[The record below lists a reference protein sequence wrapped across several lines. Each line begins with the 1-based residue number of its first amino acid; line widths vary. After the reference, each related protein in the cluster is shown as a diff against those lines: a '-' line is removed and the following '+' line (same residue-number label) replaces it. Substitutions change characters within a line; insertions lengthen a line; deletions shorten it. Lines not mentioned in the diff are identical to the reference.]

1 MTFPTDFLWGAAT
14 SAYQVEGAVT
24 EDGRTPSIWDVF
36 AATPGKTH
44 RGETGLVAADHY
56 RRMDEDV
63 ALMAELGLNAY
74 RFSIAWPRIIPEGTG
89 AVNQRGLD
97 FYDRLVDALLAHG
110 ITPLATLFHWDLPL
124 ALEERGGWRNRATA
138 YAFADYAEV
147 VARRLGDRVPWW
159 VTLNEPWCA
168 AYLGHGSG
176 LHAPGLHD
184 AQAAADAGHHLLLS
198 HGLAMPRLRAH
209 VAAGAQLG
217 ICLNIYP
224 IYAADDRPETLRDV
238 ERADRF
244 QNRWFLDPLFRGH
257 YPDGLFE
264 DMEAAPPPIEDG
276 DLAIINAPLDVLAV
290 NYYNRLVVRAR
301 GEDAE
306 LPGVAPVGYE
316 HVSHLPD
323 ASYTAMGWEVYPQGL
338 RAVLDRIHNDYA
350 PAGLIVAENGAA
362 YDDEWG
368 DDGSIHDRE
377 RMEYLREHTRLLA
390 EVLAQGVPLR
400 GYFVWSLLDNFEWAE
415 GYGKRF
421 GLIYVDFATQRR
433 TVKDSGRWYAS
444 FIAAQRSGHT

>member
-24 EDGRTPSIWDVF
+24 EDGRTSSIWDVF
-36 AATPGKTH
+36 AAMPGKTH

-56 RRMDEDV
+56 WRMDEDV

-74 RFSIAWPRIIPEGTG
+74 RFSIAWSRVIPEGAG

-97 FYDRLVDALLAHG
+97 FYDRLVDALLARG
-110 ITPLATLFHWDLPL
+110 IAPLATLFHWDLPL

-159 VTLNEPWCA
+159 VTQNEPWCA

-184 AQAAADAGHHLLLS
+184 AQAAVDAGHHLLLS

-217 ICLNIYP
+217 ICLNVYP
-224 IYAADDRPETLRDV
+224 IYAADDRAETLRDV

-276 DLAIINAPLDVLAV
+276 DLAIINAPLDFLAV

-301 GEDAE
+301 GKEAE
-306 LPGVAPVGYE
+306 LPGAAPSGYE

-350 PAGLIVAENGAA
+350 HAGLIVAENGAA

-377 RMEYLREHTRLLA
+377 RMEYLREHTHLLA

-415 GYGKRF
+415 GYSKRF

-433 TVKDSGRWYAS
+433 TIKDSGRWYAS